1 MNAAHTDFLTA
12 PAIAAAVRGTWTSAP
27 RCEAVGIATDTR
39 ESMQAKLFVALR
51 GDRFDAH
58 DYLSQAFE
66 QGAMGA
72 IVERVPDGIE
82 AAKFPLLCVNNTRAA
97 LADVASAWRGTL
109 AALAV
114 AAVTGSA
121 GKTTTRRLI
130 EAACA
135 QVGETSASVKSFNN
149 DIGVPLTMLSVRA
162 QHRYLVAEVG
172 MNHPGE
178 ILPLAKIVA
187 PHVALITL
195 AGRAHLEGMGSI
207 EAVAKEKASIFES
220 LARGATAVFPAG
232 QGPLTNEVRAL
243 ELARRGIREVRF
255 GASEDAEV
263 QLVSREV
270 LPDGSQTIEIAVR
283 GGVFAS
289 IPQSVKVQCVCS
301 LPGEHNAR
309 NATAAIA
316 TALALGVDLASVLQG
331 IGSVVPSEMR
341 FVREERLGVTFFNDT
356 YNANPDAMLAALRTF
371 AELAASAPRRVVFL
385 GEMRELGAEAAELHR
400 EIGRAAA
407 RTSLDALIAVGPFAR
422 EVADGYRV
430 EGGLGATMEFA
441 EFGSDAVDA
450 ARSHATPG
458 THVLIKGSRGARME
472 RFLAELR

>member
-27 RCEAVGIATDTR
+27 RCEAFGIATDTR
-39 ESMQAKLFVALR
+39 ESMQGKLFVALR

-162 QHRYLVAEVG
+162 QHRYLVAEV
-172 MNHPGE
+172 GE

-341 FVREERLGVTFFNDT
+341 FVREERSGVTFFNDT